1 MRLFTKKAALRKLE
15 NVEPELNISQSVLF
29 LFLLLLVETESHIA
43 KVGLEL
49 TM

>member
-15 NVEPELNISQSVLF
+15 NVELHVSQSVFF
-29 LFLLLLVETESHIA
+29 LVLLLLVETGSHSQ
-43 KVGLEL
+43 VGLEL